1 MMVNYFIQQL
11 LQNSLLAII
20 GVIGIVIFLLLIS
33 KTLTWSEQL
42 VVNHIHTPFWY
53 NFFIYWQLIGV
64 VAHEISHALVA
75 KLFGAK
81 ILDIKLFQKPT
92 RENGYRMGY
101 VKSENF
107 YGNSGEHLHANLGA
121 GLSAVAPILLI
132 LPLIIFLLFSI
143 INSSSYLI
151 KIGNLLLISSLFWG
165 LNLSPVDWHNVRLA
179 ILPLLILLICVI
191 IMVTLIE
198 TIIYAL

>member
-20 GVIGIVIFLLLIS
+20 DVIGIVIFLLLIS
-33 KTLTWSEQL
+33 KTLTWSERL
-42 VVNHIHTPFWY
+42 VVDHIHTPFWY

-64 VAHEISHALVA
+64 VVHEISHALVA

-81 ILDIKLFQKPT
+81 ILDIKLFQKPN

-101 VKSENF
+101 VKSESF
-107 YGNSGEHLHANLGA
+107 YGNNSEHLHANLGA

-132 LPLIIFLLFSI
+132 LPLIIFLLFNI
-143 INSSSYLI
+143 INSNSYLI
-151 KIGNLLLISSLFWG
+151 KIGDLLLISSLFWG
-165 LNLSPVDWHNVRLA
+165 LNLSPVDWHNARLA

>member
-33 KTLTWSEQL
+33 KTLTLSEQL

-92 RENGYRMGY
+92 KENGYRMGY

-143 INSSSYLI
+143 INSNSYLI

-165 LNLSPVDWHNVRLA
+165 LNLSAVDWHNASLA

-198 TIIYAL
+198 TIIYSL

>member
-33 KTLTWSEQL
+33 KTLTLSEQL

-92 RENGYRMGY
+92 KENGYRMGY

-143 INSSSYLI
+143 INSNSYLI

-165 LNLSPVDWHNVRLA
+165 LNLSPVDWHNASLA

-198 TIIYAL
+198 TIIYSL

>member
-20 GVIGIVIFLLLIS
+20 GVISIVIFLLLIS

-64 VAHEISHALVA
+64 VAHEISHALIA
-75 KLFGAK
+75 ELFGA
-81 ILDIKLFQKPT
+81 
-92 RENGYRMGY
+92 
-101 VKSENF
+101 
-107 YGNSGEHLHANLGA
+107 NSSEHLHANLGA

-132 LPLIIFLLFSI
+132 LLLIVFLLFNI
-143 INSSSYLI
+143 INSNSYLI
-151 KIGNLLLISSLFWG
+151 KIGDLLLISSLFWG
-165 LNLSPVDWHNVRLA
+165 LNLSPVDWRNARLA
-179 ILPLLILLICVI
+179 ILPLLIFLICVI

>member
-33 KTLTWSEQL
+33 KTLTLSEQL

-92 RENGYRMGY
+92 KENGYRMGY

-143 INSSSYLI
+143 INSNSYLI

-165 LNLSPVDWHNVRLA
+165 LNLSPVDWHNARLA

-191 IMVTLIE
+191 ILVTLIE
-198 TIIYAL
+198 TVIYSL